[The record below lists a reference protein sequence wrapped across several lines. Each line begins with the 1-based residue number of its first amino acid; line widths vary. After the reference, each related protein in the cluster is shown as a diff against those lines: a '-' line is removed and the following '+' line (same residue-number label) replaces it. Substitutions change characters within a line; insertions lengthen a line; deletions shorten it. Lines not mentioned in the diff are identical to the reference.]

1 MSYIKL
7 DRGICDWEW
16 FTDANTLKVW
26 IYLLTNAR
34 FTDGSWK
41 GIPVKKGQL
50 IIGRK
55 ALADRL
61 KMTESEVR
69 TCLKHLK
76 KTQEITIKST
86 NKNSL
91 ITIVK
96 WGFYQG
102 DEGEDHQQT
111 HQQIANKSPT
121 NRHNI
126 RMYRR
131 EEGKN
136 IYDSIP
142 VYDPSINQKMDEE
155 EKECLLNLMKRS

>member
-26 IYLLTNAR
+26 IFLLTNAR
-34 FTDGSWK
+34 YSDGAWK
-41 GIPVKKGQL
+41 GIPVKRGQL
-50 IIGRK
+50 VIGRK
-55 ALADRL
+55 SLANRL
-61 KMTESEVR
+61 KMSENEIR
-69 TCLKHLK
+69 TSLNHLK
-76 KTQEITIKST
+76 KTKEITIQST
-86 NKNSL
+86 NRFSL

-96 WGFYQG
+96 YGIYQG
-102 DEGEDHQQT
+102 EDGGDHQQE
-111 HQQIANKSPT
+111 HQQTTNKPPT
-121 NRHNI
+121 NHHNI
-126 RMYRR
+126 RKYIR

-155 EKECLLNLMKRS
+155 EKKKLKELMKCS